1 MDGTILGQGTFTQG
15 ATAVNQ
21 TIAIP
26 SGVDW
31 LKVYNFTQASGVAG
45 NGFSF
50 YWQRGFPGGRGI
62 VESSG
67 ALGAVSVTTTALNAF
82 RLYDPSQQQI
92 GALNNGSTGVT
103 GFTAANPAVVTVG
116 STSGI
121 GAGAIVRFSG
131 LDNQPQYNGIDY
143 SIGYGTLTGT
153 TFSVDYL
160 NATGST
166 PSTDGDFRVVGFRV
180 ITSTGNPLIFTN
192 EGLFYPKRRTI
203 TNITA
208 ASQAVITLS
217 VDHGYTVGQQIR
229 LSFPGGSALWGS
241 YANLDNYNNFLG
253 NSTTPNSYTIVAVNT
268 ATGVGNNTITINAD
282 TTGFG
287 AFAFPPSTAVPFSP
301 AQVVPIGEDTAT
313 AIQSNVDLLRDAT
326 TNTGFLGMTLAA
338 GALLPGGSANDQIF
352 WVAGKSTYG
361 GL

>member
-31 LKVYNFTQASGVAG
+31 LKVINFTQSGDTAG
-45 NGFSF
+45 NGFEF
-50 YWQRGFPGGRGI
+50 YWQRGMPSGQG
-62 VESSG
+62 VVKLSG
-67 ALGAVSVTTTALNAF
+67 ALGAVTVAQTAVNAF
-82 RLYDPSQQQI
+82 RLYDPSTSMV
-92 GALNNGSTGVT
+92 GALNNGSTGVSAL
-103 GFTAANPAVVTVG
+103 TAANPAVATVG
-116 STSGI
+116 STAGI
-121 GAGAIVRFSG
+121 GAGAIIRFSN

-160 NATGST
+160 NSTGT
-166 PSTDGDFRVVGFRV
+166 VASTDGDFRVVGFR
-180 ITSTGNPLIFTN
+180 ILTSTGFPLIYTN

-208 ASQAVITLS
+208 AAQAVITLS

-241 YANLDNYNNFLG
+241 YANLDNYNNFLSNG
-253 NSTTPNSYTIVAVNT
+253 TTPNSWTIVAVNT

-282 TTGFG
+282 TTGFA
-287 AFAFPPSTAVPFSP
+287 AFAFPAATAVPFTP
-301 AQVVPIGEDTAT
+301 AQVIPIGEDTAT
-313 AIQSNVDLLRDAT
+313 AISSNVDLLADAT

-338 GALLPGGSANDQIF
+338 GAALPAGSAEDVIF
-352 WVAGKSTYG
+352 WLAGKSTYG